1 MTVGELVKYLECIP
15 SDDIRSMK
23 IMLRVPSTTGQ
34 YTQLVNPVKVRD
46 EVLPHHSNEE
56 RIIVIDTWYAEE
68 R

>member
-34 YTQLVNPVKVRD
+34 YAQLVNPVKVRD
-46 EVLPHHSNEE
+46 TVLHHHSNEE
-56 RIIVIDTWYAEE
+56 RIIVIDTWYTEE